1 MFYISHS
8 ITFLFFFSC
17 FIWFFCQ
24 IVHFIR
30 ALFVSVKFSCVL
42 SVMSFFFRVRSRIF
56 ICSLFRIKCNKTVF
70 VLSDFFRP
78 KSSLLFLIFFLF
90 YQSSSS
96 IISAIL
102 WLLYCLSSR
111 KLLDFCCS
119 HQNKL
124 FNFTREDSMS
134 LFFECKHL
142 LGQTKNH
149 SQFLSQVS
157 LNIFL
162 PVLLKSNF
170 QHIFFHSSGSSSVK
184 WLMTIDEN
192 KKKMIL
198 LHFRFV
204 STSTSMACIEC
215 STNIAEHIACIECT
229 TTWCSCQFIV
239 AGNCIVAVW
248 FVKWVWTWPS
258 WWERFVTNT
267 G

>member
-1 MFYISHS
+1 MNIIKRHKKLYKYDVLHQSFNHFFILF
-8 ITFLFFFSC
+8 FLFYLIFLSNCPFHSC
-17 FIWFFCQ
+17 
-24 IVHFIR
+24 IVCECEIFMCAVR
-30 ALFVSVKFSCVL
+30 DVL
-42 SVMSFFFRVRSRIF
+42 FFRVRSRIF

-70 VLSDFFRP
+70 VLSDFFRS

-157 LNIFL
+157 LNIIL

-192 KKKMIL
+192 KKKND
-198 LHFRFV
+198 FV
-204 STSTSMACIEC
+204 A
-215 STNIAEHIACIECT
+215 
-229 TTWCSCQFIV
+229 F
-239 AGNCIVAVW
+239 
-248 FVKWVWTWPS
+248 
-258 WWERFVTNT
+258 
-267 G
+267 